1 MASFRDN
8 LAEDVTLEGAAM
20 NGVLRGR
27 DAVLAQL
34 GVVIGFYRD
43 RVDEFSFD
51 HGDYHVEEYA
61 AVVAGRPIK
70 ATATMHRNA
79 EGKIDAV
86 VVNHRPLSAAL
97 TFSRLIA
104 ESPIG
109 AEWDVNRFC
118 RPEGQTYQDL
128 LDYTDTQNTYTQNAR
143 STDA

>member
-1 MASFRDN
+1 MASFKDN

-27 DAVLAQL
+27 EAVLAQL
-34 GVVIGFYRD
+34 GVVIGFYHD

-109 AEWDVNRFC
+109 AEGDVNRFY
-118 RPEGQTYQDL
+118 RPERQTYQDL
-128 LDYTDTQNTYTQNAR
+128 LDYTDAQNTDARNVR

>member
-1 MASFRDN
+1 MASFKDN
-8 LAEDVTLEGAAM
+8 LADDVTLEGVVM
-20 NGVLRGR
+20 NGVLRDR

-34 GVVIGFYRD
+34 AVVSGFYRD
-43 RVDEFSFD
+43 RVDDFSFD
-51 HGDYHVEEYA
+51 AGDYHVEEYT

-79 EGKIDAV
+79 DGKIDAV
-86 VVNHRPLSAAL
+86 VVNHRPLAAAL

-109 AEWDVNRFC
+109 AEWDRNRFY

-128 LDYTDTQNTYTQNAR
+128 LDYSDTPEG
-143 STDA
+143 SPPV